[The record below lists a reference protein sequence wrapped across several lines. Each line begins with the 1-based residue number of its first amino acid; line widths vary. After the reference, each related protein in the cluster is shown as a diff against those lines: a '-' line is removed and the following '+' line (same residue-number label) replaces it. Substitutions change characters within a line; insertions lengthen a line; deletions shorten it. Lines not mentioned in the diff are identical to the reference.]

1 LAVPNY
7 AFFRGK
13 IVPYSDAKIGVMT
26 HALNYGT
33 AAFGGVRGYWSEA
46 EEELF
51 IFRPQD
57 HYKRLL
63 NSAKLMNMDVGYS
76 PDELVHITIELLQ
89 KEGYRQDVYVRPLIY
104 FADEIIGV
112 KLHDLKTEITIFSV
126 PFDKYVSNDTGA
138 HVTVSSWRRVDDN
151 SIPARGKIA
160 GAYVNTAFIKSDA
173 VRSGFDEA
181 LVLNQDGHISEGSA
195 ENFFMVRDG
204 VLITPPITDNILEG
218 ITRRSVIELA
228 RNELNL
234 EVRER
239 SIDRTEVYISD
250 ELFLTG
256 TAAQVTAIT
265 RVDHRQ
271 IADGKMGPLTA
282 KLRELYSDAV
292 RGKLKKYRHWN
303 QAGLR
308 ENGRELVNV

>member
-1 LAVPNY
+1 MAVPNY

-303 QAGLR
+303 QAVY
-308 ENGRELVNV
+308 EKMVVNS